1 MIQLSR
7 KYTLE
12 ENDYETNEKLNL
24 ILSDSAYDIYTL
36 IGIRVSS
43 EAVYHFQRKCRAP
56 YKTVYRRYSNNSST
70 FGAAW
75 NANIIKMTKL

>member
-12 ENDYETNEKLNL
+12 ENEYETNEKFNL

-36 IGIRVSS
+36 IAIRVSS
-43 EAVYHFQRKCRAP
+43 EAIPFSKEVQG
-56 YKTVYRRYSNNSST
+56 T
-70 FGAAW
+70 
-75 NANIIKMTKL
+75 I